1 MISSIA
7 ELRTRLTDVRS
18 AARKTGELSTDAS
31 AEPTV
36 ALISTI
42 GALHDG
48 HLDLIQLAKERAD
61 ILVVSIFV
69 NPLRFATTAAFEA
82 YPRTPDEDAALLAS
96 LGVDVVFAPTVPEL
110 LPQGSQTT
118 KISAGD
124 LGLRFE
130 GRARPGYFDGLLTI
144 EAKLMNLVRPDF
156 AVYGRRDAQRIFLV
170 FRLAEDEFA
179 LPIETVVEVAQ
190 MPEQITRVP
199 RTPKFLEGV
208 MNLRGEVLPILD
220 QRRRFDMP
228 PLPDSAL
235 RRLVVVKTERHR
247 AGLIVDSV
255 SEVLRVDAAQIE
267 PPPQLTEAN
276 SRLVHGVINL
286 PQAQRLVLLLDPAE
300 LLTRAEQGLLDTF
313 QAARKKADA

>member
-31 AEPTV
+31 GEPTV

-61 ILVVSIFV
+61 IVMVSIFV
-69 NPLRFATTAAFEA
+69 NPLRFATIAAFEA

-96 LGVDVVFAPTVPEL
+96 LGVDVVFAPTVHEL
-110 LPQGSQTT
+110 LPPGSQTT

-130 GRARPGYFDGLLTI
+130 GRARPGYFDGLLTV

-170 FRLAEDEFA
+170 RRMIRDLYFRVDVLEADTVRDDLG
-179 LPIETVVEVAQ
+179 LPIS
-190 MPEQITRVP
+190 TRVGM
-199 RTPKFLEGV
+199 LEEQDVRAAGKLV
-208 MNLRGEVLPILD
+208 AALEAAASNADRG
-220 QRRRFDMP
+220 
-228 PLPDSAL
+228 
-235 RRLVVVKTERHR
+235 
-247 AGLIVDSV
+247 
-255 SEVLRVDAAQIE
+255 VDACIAAAQSSLMGE
-267 PPPQLTEAN
+267 PRI
-276 SRLVHGVINL
+276 RLEYLSVVDPETFL
-286 PQAQRLVLLLDPAE
+286 PADEGHQGTALVLIAATVAGHRFIDNAE
-300 LLTRAEQGLLDTF
+300 VYIR
-313 QAARKKADA
+313 

>member
-18 AARKTGELSTDAS
+18 AARKTGELATDAS

-170 FRLAEDEFA
+170 RRMIRDLYFRVDVLEAETVRDDFG
-179 LPIETVVEVAQ
+179 LPIS
-190 MPEQITRVP
+190 TRVGM
-199 RTPKFLEGV
+199 LEEQDVRAAGKLV
-208 MNLRGEVLPILD
+208 AALEAAASNADRG
-220 QRRRFDMP
+220 
-228 PLPDSAL
+228 
-235 RRLVVVKTERHR
+235 
-247 AGLIVDSV
+247 
-255 SEVLRVDAAQIE
+255 VDACIAAAQSSLMGE
-267 PPPQLTEAN
+267 PRI
-276 SRLVHGVINL
+276 RLEYLSVVDPETFL
-286 PQAQRLVLLLDPAE
+286 PADEGHQGTALVLIAASVAGHRFIDNAE
-300 LLTRAEQGLLDTF
+300 VYIR
-313 QAARKKADA
+313 

>member
-18 AARKTGELSTDAS
+18 AARKTGELATDAS

-130 GRARPGYFDGLLTI
+130 GRARPGYFDGLLTV

-170 FRLAEDEFA
+170 RRMIRDLYFRVDVLEAETVRDDLG
-179 LPIETVVEVAQ
+179 LPIS
-190 MPEQITRVP
+190 TRVGM
-199 RTPKFLEGV
+199 LEEQDVRAAGKLV
-208 MNLRGEVLPILD
+208 AALEAAASNADRG
-220 QRRRFDMP
+220 
-228 PLPDSAL
+228 
-235 RRLVVVKTERHR
+235 
-247 AGLIVDSV
+247 
-255 SEVLRVDAAQIE
+255 VDACIAAAQSSLMGE
-267 PPPQLTEAN
+267 PRI
-276 SRLVHGVINL
+276 RLEYLSVVDPETFL
-286 PQAQRLVLLLDPAE
+286 PADEGHQGTALVLIAASVAGHRFIDNAE
-300 LLTRAEQGLLDTF
+300 VYIR
-313 QAARKKADA
+313 